1 MIVTIIR
8 GRTTELSSQGHS
20 FAKGLISMR
29 RLLLPLLAFA
39 ALLASDSVSAQ
50 QISYDALFPNGR
62 SYDFGTVA
70 RGSRVRHTFV
80 IRNTTAYDI
89 HIADTRT
96 KCGCTDVK
104 VGARDIPPGT
114 QTTIEA
120 TVDTTKFQGYKA
132 SGLVLVLNRP
142 QFIELDLNLT
152 CFIRS
157 DVTLNPGGADFQ
169 LVPRGSSPSLTLNL
183 TAVRPGWEIV
193 KVHTVGDAVKAEARK
208 LVQSAG
214 APSQY
219 QIVVTL
225 DKSAPSGYFRDEITL
240 FTNDANSPRI
250 PVSVTANIQSAV
262 SVAPAIVNLGRI
274 KPGQEVKKVVLVKA
288 SKPFK
293 VTGVKGMKPEL
304 SATNAFEDA
313 KTFHN
318 LTVTL
323 KAPTQPGPYNATL
336 EIATD
341 IENEPP
347 AKLVTFATIV
357 P

>member
-1 MIVTIIR
+1 
-8 GRTTELSSQGHS
+8 
-20 FAKGLISMR
+20 MR
-29 RLLLPLLAFA
+29 RLLLL
-39 ALLASDSVSAQ
+39 LLASAALVGSDQAVGQ
-50 QISYDALFPNGR
+50 QISYEALFPEGR

-70 RGSRVRHTFV
+70 RGSRIRHTFL
-80 IRNTTAYDI
+80 IRNTTSYDI

-120 TVDTTKFQGYKA
+120 TLDTTKFQGYKA

-152 CFIRS
+152 CFIRG

-169 LVPRGSSPSLTLNL
+169 LVPRGTAPSLTLNL
-183 TAVRPGWEIV
+183 TAVASNWQIN
-193 KVHTVGDAVKAEARK
+193 KVHTISDLVKAEARK
-208 LVQSAG
+208 LAQSPG
-214 APSQY
+214 APTQY
-219 QIVVTL
+219 QITVTL
-225 DKSAPSGYFRDEITL
+225 DKSAPAGYLRDEITL
-240 FTNDANSPRI
+240 FTNDPSSPRI
-250 PVSVTANIQSAV
+250 PVSVTANVQSVV
-262 SVAPAIVNLGRI
+262 SVAPAVVNLGRV
-274 KPGQEVKKVVLVKA
+274 KPGQEVKKIVLVKA